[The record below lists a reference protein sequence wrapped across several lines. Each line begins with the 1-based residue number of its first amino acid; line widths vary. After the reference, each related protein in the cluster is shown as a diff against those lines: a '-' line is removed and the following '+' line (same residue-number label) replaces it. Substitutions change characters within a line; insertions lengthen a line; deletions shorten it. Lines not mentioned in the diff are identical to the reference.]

1 MTIDFAC
8 PHCGWTATLGSE
20 YAGQSGRCP
29 RCSNAIAIPPLDRGA
44 APVGRSCDSHGPKSP
59 WRLVTAVFLH
69 PLPCALAGLHLLVM
83 LIWVPLA
90 LATVNTEAAPLGAG
104 LIAWIDSLAVAV
116 CDWDWLEAFV
126 PAYPWSIVWVI
137 CLAAIFGT
145 VQWYA
150 IGAFLVIGF
159 RACRF
164 LRRSLFPNATDECLE
179 QWRP

>member
-1 MTIDFAC
+1 MMSDFAC

-29 RCSNAIAIPPLDRGA
+29 RCGNAIAIPPLDRRATAVGQTSDSDGA
-44 APVGRSCDSHGPKSP
+44 KSP
-59 WRLVTAVFLH
+59 RQLFAAVLLH
-69 PLPCALAGLHLLVM
+69 PFPSALAGLHLLVM

-104 LIAWIDSLAVAV
+104 LIARIDSLAVAL
-116 CDWDWLEAFV
+116 CDWDWLEAFL

-150 IGAFLVIGF
+150 IGVFLVIGF

-164 LRRSLFPNATDECLE
+164 LRRLLFPNATDECLE
-179 QWRP
+179 QSRP